1 MHTMV
6 GPSRGVNLLPA
17 GKVPTSSYRYPGTAD
32 PDSFAHASTLV
43 APTAALVA
51 PAATVMWHRVVA
63 PAFALVAPAS
73 HSPARSP

>member
-51 PAATVMWHRVVA
+51 PAATVVA